1 MPSPYV
7 ELHAHSGFS
16 FLDGASHPEELVL
29 RAKELGYPAL
39 ALTDHNGLYG
49 SMEFAQAAKE
59 EGLQPITGAEV
70 SIDPGSVPGL
80 ERLVEAVAGS
90 TGRSVS
96 HNGGKSGIDVL
107 GSMPSVEP
115 VAPDIGFH
123 LTLLAETP
131 QGYANLCRLL
141 TQAHMEVEDRRNPLL
156 PFPTLLDPERIRGI
170 ILLTGCRRSPLWAA
184 LQDSTTTGEALLRR
198 LLDAFG
204 PWNVFVELQENSV
217 RGDRTRNRTLARL
230 ADRFAVPVVAT
241 GNVHYHRPERHRLQD
256 VLASIRNR
264 ATLDNAHPMRRP
276 NALFHMASAKEMVQR
291 FRSRPDALSNTL
303 RIAQR
308 CAAFDITEDLGYEF
322 PDFEGAGNGKT
333 ATQILAETCRAFM
346 EERYPLPTP
355 GQGATGGVGARP
367 AAEVDRSRSR
377 QFSSK
382 RQRMVEKRRE
392 AEKRLEEELRLVE
405 HHGLSGFFLV
415 YRDIMNLAREVA
427 FRVRGD
433 APRAHSGL
441 PPGRGRGSS
450 VSSIICYLIG
460 LSHIDPVETNL
471 FLGRFLNEALNT
483 VPDIDLD
490 FPRNI
495 REELILS
502 VYEKY
507 GSEHAGLVCTFPTY
521 RLRSAVR
528 EIGKVLELPLGDLE
542 KLTKLAEHRSAG
554 GLKEELETLP
564 EFREKAKAPL
574 WQALGGLAE
583 EIAGLPRHLSQHVG
597 GMIIS
602 SRPLVEIVPLE
613 PAAWEGRVLCQWDKD
628 SCDDAG
634 FIKIDFLALG
644 MLSLVEEAVDLI
656 AERGTAGAGGE
667 PVVGGRSAT
676 EAEAAAGRGVVVPAG
691 TRLQNG
697 ARAGDGTRVVHGA
710 PDLSRI
716 DFHDEEL
723 YDLICSGDTVGI
735 FQIES
740 RAQMQMIRRVRP
752 RNLADLAVE
761 VALVRPGPIV
771 GGAVN
776 PYVTR
781 RENQRADPKYR
792 IPYEHPL
799 LEEALGETLGVIIY
813 QDQVLK
819 VCKALAGFTDG
830 QAEGLRR
837 AMSRKRSKEAMSAY
851 EDAFLDGA
859 KANGV
864 PEEVARKVFLQVVGF
879 SEFGFPKSHAAA
891 FGLLAYQ
898 SAWLR
903 HYYPTEYYVGLFNN
917 QPMGFYSLD
926 ALGRDA
932 RRHGI
937 ETLLPHVNRS
947 AVRCTAEGKDL
958 RIGLGFVR
966 GWGEEIAEVVV
977 AEREANGP
985 FHSLPDFLRRTPA
998 ALKRPAIENL
1008 IWVGG
1013 LDDFGLTRREL
1024 LWQAGL
1030 WLGPETDPER
1040 TGGREDHAQ
1049 VEMALPDPYAGLPFG
1064 GMDAEERMV
1073 SEYRMLRFSASLHPL
1088 ALIRDQL
1095 PRGTIS
1101 SGRLKDLPNGSTV
1114 RLAGI
1119 VVARQR
1125 PQTAK
1130 GFVFVLFEDEDGPV
1144 NVIVKPDIYQ
1154 RDRTTIRMEPFV
1166 AVRGRMQKD
1175 GETINVIAH
1184 EVTGLRLS
1192 GGGRP
1197 PSPRPGPSRTEV
1209 ASEEEM
1215 GTVLDTQVAASFGQA
1230 GSSDEGEDTGKAS
1243 GRPLLREE
1251 DLFPA
1256 LPGTQEWWPD
1266 PKWRERK
1273 VAQEKAEAE
1282 ERARKKR
1289 ERAAQ
1294 AGSSGGTPAKA
1305 LPGEVAED
1313 RRQSA
1318 QEEATRDR
1326 KEQGQGIGTPE
1337 EPGPAHADREGAG
1350 LPSPLGP
1357 HATPE
1362 LPEVREW
1369 WGNPELAR
1377 KSPFAYLTALRQA
1390 PPGTKSWG

>member
-1 MPSPYV
+1 MSSPYV

-49 SMEFAQAAKE
+49 SMEFARAAKE
-59 EGLQPITGAEV
+59 EGIQAITGAEV
-70 SIDPGSVPGL
+70 SIDPATVPGL
-80 ERLVEAVAGS
+80 EGWGASASAPPSTNKTPPNKTRLNS
-90 TGRSVS
+90 GRSPGMNTTV
-96 HNGGKSGIDVL
+96 HGPALPPDL
-107 GSMPSVEP
+107 EP
-115 VAPDIGFH
+115 VSPDIGFH

-131 QGYANLCRLL
+131 TGYANLCRLL
-141 TQAHMEVEDRRNPLL
+141 TQAHMEAEDRRNPLL
-156 PFPTLLDPERIRGI
+156 PFPALLDPERTRGL
-170 ILLTGCRRSPLWAA
+170 ILLTGCRRSPLSAA
-184 LQDSTTTGEALLRR
+184 LQDSTVTGERLLKR

-204 PWNVFVELQENSV
+204 PWNVFVELQVNHAK
-217 RGDRTRNRTLARL
+217 GDRDRNRALSRL

-241 GNVHYHRPERHRLQD
+241 GNVHYHRQERHRLQD

-264 ATLDNAHPMRRP
+264 ATLDNSHPVRRP
-276 NALFHMASAKEMVQR
+276 NALFHMADAREMAHR
-291 FRSRPDALSNTL
+291 FRGRPDAIANTL

-308 CAAFDITEDLGYEF
+308 CAAFDITRDLGYEF

-333 ATQILAETCRAFM
+333 AIQILAETCRALL
-346 EERYPLPTP
+346 EERYPLEPP
-355 GQGATGGVGARP
+355 RAGAG
-367 AAEVDRSRSR
+367 AAEHRRAARSRK
-377 QFSSK
+377 SSERRK
-382 RQRMVEKRRE
+382 LAEKRRE
-392 AEKRLEEELRLVE
+392 AENRLEEELALVE
-405 HHGLSGFFLV
+405 HHGLAGFFLV
-415 YRDIMNLAREVA
+415 YRDIMNLAREIA
-427 FRVRGD
+427 LKVRGE

-495 REELILS
+495 REELILA

-507 GSEHAGLVCTFPTY
+507 GAEHAGLVCTFPTY

-564 EFREKAKAPL
+564 EFKEKARAPL
-574 WQALGGLAE
+574 WQALGALAE
-583 EIAGLPRHLSQHVG
+583 EIAGLPRHVSQHVG

-602 SRPLVEIVPLE
+602 SRPLIEIVPLE

-628 SCDDAG
+628 SCEDAG

-644 MLSLVEEAVDLI
+644 MLSLVEDAVDLI

-667 PVVGGRSAT
+667 PVVGGRVAT
-676 EAEAAAGRGVVVPAG
+676 PEEAAAGEGVPGPFG
-691 TRLQNG
+691 TR
-697 ARAGDGTRVVHGA
+697 TVHGA

-781 RENQRADPKYR
+781 REAQRADPDYR

-819 VCKALAGFTDG
+819 VCKALAGFSDG

-837 AMSRKRSKEAMSAY
+837 AMSRKRSKEAMNSY
-851 EDAFLDGA
+851 RDAFMEGA
-859 KANGV
+859 LARGV
-864 PEEVARKVFLQVVGF
+864 PEEVSERIFLQVVGF

-937 ETLLPHVNRS
+937 ETLLPHVNKS
-947 AVRCTAEGKDL
+947 AVRATPEGKDL

-977 AEREANGP
+977 AERERNGP
-985 FHSLPDFLRRTPA
+985 FRSLPDFLRRTPA

-1013 LDDFGLTRREL
+1013 FDDFGLTRREL

-1040 TGGREDHAQ
+1040 TGGRDDHAQ
-1049 VEMALPDPYAGLPFG
+1049 LEMQLPDPHADLSFVD
-1064 GMDAEERMV
+1064 MNAEERMV

-1095 PRGTIS
+1095 PRGTIA
-1101 SGRLKDLPNGSTV
+1101 SGKLKELPNGSTV

-1130 GFVFVLFEDEDGPV
+1130 GYVFVLFEDEDGPI
-1144 NVIVKPDIYQ
+1144 NVIVKPKVYE

-1166 AVRGRMQKD
+1166 AVRGRLQKD
-1175 GETINVIAH
+1175 GETVNVIAY
-1184 EVTGLRLS
+1184 EVEGLRLG

-1197 PSPRPGPSRTEV
+1197 PSARDVEAAQSRPGSAPGDRRST
-1209 ASEEEM
+1209 EEE
-1215 GTVLDTQVAASFGQA
+1215 
-1230 GSSDEGEDTGKAS
+1230 
-1243 GRPLLREE
+1243 
-1251 DLFPA
+1251 LFPS

-1266 PKWRERK
+1266 RGKFKKAPAADRTTGGGPELGEPPEAVEKGRES
-1273 VAQEKAEAE
+1273 VAPP
-1282 ERARKKR
+1282 RGPWTR
-1289 ERAAQ
+1289 EGGFSDGR
-1294 AGSSGGTPAKA
+1294 GRMETGPGTPGRGNEK
-1305 LPGEVAED
+1305 GDGGAED
-1313 RRQSA
+1313 RRQGTQEDAA
-1318 QEEATRDR
+1318 QER
-1326 KEQGQGIGTPE
+1326 KRRARRG
-1337 EPGPAHADREGAG
+1337 D
-1350 LPSPLGP
+1350 PSPDPNGKTSP
-1357 HATPE
+1357 H
-1362 LPEVREW
+1362 LPGVREW
-1369 WGNPELAR
+1369 WGKPEEAR
-1377 KSPFAYLTALRQA
+1377 KSPFAYLTALRKS

>member
-1 MPSPYV
+1 MSLSPYV

-49 SMEFAQAAKE
+49 SMEFARAAKE
-59 EGLQPITGAEV
+59 EGIQPITGAEV
-70 SIDPGSVPGL
+70 SIDPGTVPGL
-80 ERLVEAVAGS
+80 EGFTPPPRHEAD
-90 TGRSVS
+90 RE
-96 HNGGKSGIDVL
+96 L
-107 GSMPSVEP
+107 

-131 QGYANLCRLL
+131 EGYANLCRLL
-141 TQAHMEVEDRRNPLL
+141 TQAHMEAEDRRNPLL
-156 PFPTLLDPERIRGI
+156 PFPVLLNPERTRGL
-170 ILLTGCRRSPLWAA
+170 ILLTGCRRSPLWTA
-184 LQDSTTTGEALLRR
+184 LQDSTATGETLLRR
-198 LLDAFG
+198 MLDAFG

-217 RGDRTRNRTLARL
+217 KGDRERNRHLARL

-241 GNVHYHRPERHRLQD
+241 GNVHYHHPERYRLQD
-256 VLASIRNR
+256 VLTSIRNR
-264 ATLDNAHPMRRP
+264 TTLDNAHPVRRS
-276 NALFHMASAKEMVQR
+276 NALFHLASAEEMAYR
-291 FRSRPDALSNTL
+291 FRDRSDAISNTL

-308 CAAFDITEDLGYEF
+308 CAAFDLTKDLGYEF

-346 EERYPLPTP
+346 EERYP
-355 GQGATGGVGARP
+355 VGAGGGPSGASTAEHRR
-367 AAEVDRSRSR
+367 AAR
-377 QFSSK
+377 K
-382 RQRMVEKRRE
+382 RDE

-405 HHGLSGFFLV
+405 RHGLSGFFLV

-427 FRVRGD
+427 FRVRGN
-433 APRAHSGL
+433 APRALSGL

-502 VYEKY
+502 VYKKY
-507 GSEHAGLVCTFPTY
+507 GNEHAGLVCTFPTY

-528 EIGKVLELPLGDLE
+528 EIGKSLELPLGELE
-542 KLTKLAEHRSAG
+542 KLTKLAERRSAG

-564 EFREKAKAPL
+564 EFKEKAKTPL
-574 WQALGGLAE
+574 WQALGELAE
-583 EIAGLPRHLSQHVG
+583 EIAGLPRHISQHVG

-628 SCDDAG
+628 SCEDAG

-656 AERGTAGAGGE
+656 AERGTAGTGGE
-667 PVVGGRSAT
+667 PAVGGRPAT
-676 EAEAAAGRGVVVPAG
+676 EAEAASVTTTGAGNSAGLGVVGP
-691 TRLQNG
+691 
-697 ARAGDGTRVVHGA
+697 DGVRRVNGA

-716 DFHDEEL
+716 NFHDEEL

-781 RENQRADPKYR
+781 RENQRKDPNYR
-792 IPYEHPL
+792 VPYEHPL

-819 VCKALAGFTDG
+819 VCKALAGFSDG

-837 AMSRKRSKEAMSAY
+837 AMSRKRSKEAMNAY
-851 EDAFLDGA
+851 KEAFMEGA
-859 KANGV
+859 MAKGV
-864 PEEVARKVFLQVVGF
+864 PEEVAEKVFFQVVGF

-937 ETLLPHVNRS
+937 ETLLPHVNQS
-947 AVRCTAEGKDL
+947 AVRATAEGKDL

-977 AEREANGP
+977 TERERNGP
-985 FHSLPDFLRRTPA
+985 FRSLPNFLRRTPA

-1013 LDDFGLTRREL
+1013 FDDFGLTRREL

-1040 TGGREDHAQ
+1040 TGGRDDHIQ
-1049 VEMALPDPYAGLPFG
+1049 VEMELADPYANLPFAH
-1064 GMDAEERMV
+1064 MEAEEQMV
-1073 SEYRMLRFSASLHPL
+1073 AEYRMLRFSASLHPL

-1095 PRGTIS
+1095 PSSTIS
-1101 SGRLKDLPNGSTV
+1101 SGQLKELPSGSTV
-1114 RLAGI
+1114 QLAGI

-1130 GFVFVLFEDEDGPV
+1130 GYVFVLFEDEDGPI
-1144 NVIVKPDIYQ
+1144 NVIVKPDIYK

-1166 AVRGRMQKD
+1166 AVRGRLQKD
-1175 GETINVIAH
+1175 GETINVIAF
-1184 EVTGLRLS
+1184 EVKALRLGS
-1192 GGGRP
+1192 GVP
-1197 PSPRPGPSRTEV
+1197 
-1209 ASEEEM
+1209 M
-1215 GTVLDTQVAASFGQA
+1215 
-1230 GSSDEGEDTGKAS
+1230 
-1243 GRPLLREE
+1243 
-1251 DLFPA
+1251 
-1256 LPGTQEWWPD
+1256 PGTQEWWPD
-1266 PKWRERK
+1266 RGKLEKEAREKQAAAAEASLPPPDSAPAKGKEARPDRRER
-1273 VAQEKAEAE
+1273 
-1282 ERARKKR
+1282 
-1289 ERAAQ
+1289 
-1294 AGSSGGTPAKA
+1294 
-1305 LPGEVAED
+1305 
-1313 RRQSA
+1313 RRQEA
-1318 QEEATRDR
+1318 QEEATKER
-1326 KEQGQGIGTPE
+1326 KRKALRQRAPGPE
-1337 EPGPAHADREGAG
+1337 EAVTEVAPRVSGD
-1350 LPSPLGP
+1350 SS
-1357 HATPE
+1357 PE
-1362 LPEVREW
+1362 LPKVREW
-1369 WGNPELAR
+1369 WGNPEEAK
-1377 KSPFAYLTALRQA
+1377 KSPFYYLTALRQS